1 MSSAIA
7 ESPVER
13 GVVEH
18 VTTDGACL
26 ECVTSRSLDDERP
39 KLGTV
44 RWEVREEGRLRRGRA
59 IGFECRN
66 GHSSEDDPAL
76 LKAFPS
82 RLF

>member
-1 MSSAIA
+1 MTSAIA
-7 ESPVER
+7 DTPADAGQVEYR
-13 GVVEH
+13 
-18 VTTDGACL
+18 TTDGACL
-26 ECVTSRSLDDERP
+26 VCVTSRSLDDDTP

-44 RWEVREEGRLRRGRA
+44 RWEIHVEGRLNRGRA
-59 IGFECRN
+59 VGFECRH